1 MKKINIAFIGIIFVA
16 VAMLT
21 ACKKDKEKDPTTT
34 TKTKPSD
41 QQGSTEAD
49 AAIDDVNDFINNK
62 IGGGSNH
69 KSSTYN
75 LPCGVVYIDSS
86 TNNSNGHKIYKMNYG
101 SQTPCGYK
109 KKSGTISFAL
119 LNSSAFN
126 TVGST
131 YKLTYTNY
139 VVESLV
145 DGSTVMIN
153 GYLTVKNVN
162 GGYIW
167 EAVTMSSTITY
178 QLRGIFTVTYTDGTS
193 RERRYFQLRTYSST
207 SAPNDWSGLNL
218 SCDGDTIIN
227 SANIYEMGF
236 TYDGDYSYRTEIIT
250 PFLWSNCGSTYA
262 GPYVLKTAHAKMNVI
277 IPFISPTYV
286 DIQGGYYWDYSN
298 SASTPVL
305 VEDCSTNAYKI
316 TTVIG
321 TSSVSQYQLY

>member
-16 VAMLT
+16 AAMLT
-21 ACKKDKEKDPTTT
+21 ACKKEKEKDTTST

-62 IGGGSNH
+62 IGGGSAH

-126 TVGST
+126 AAGCT

-145 DGSTVMIN
+145 DGSTVTIN
-153 GYLTVKNVN
+153 GALTVKNVN

-167 EAVTMSSTITY
+167 EAVTISSTITY
-178 QLRGIFTVTYTDGTS
+178 QLRGNFTVTYSDGTS
-193 RERRYFQLRTYSST
+193 RDRSYFQLRTYSST
-207 SAPNDWSGLNL
+207 GGWGGLSL

-227 SANIYEMGF
+227 SANIYEIGK
-236 TYDGDYSYRTEIIT
+236 TYDGNYNYQTEVMT
-250 PFLWSNCGSTYA
+250 PFTWSNCGSTYA
-262 GPYVLKTAHAKMNVI
+262 GPYVLKTAHARMNVT
-277 IPFISPTYV
+277 IPYLSPTYV
-286 DIQGGYYWDYSN
+286 DVQGGYYWNYADAS
-298 SASTPVL
+298 SAPVL
-305 VEDCSTNAYKI
+305 VEDCTTNAYKI

-321 TSSVSQYQLY
+321 TSAASQYQLY